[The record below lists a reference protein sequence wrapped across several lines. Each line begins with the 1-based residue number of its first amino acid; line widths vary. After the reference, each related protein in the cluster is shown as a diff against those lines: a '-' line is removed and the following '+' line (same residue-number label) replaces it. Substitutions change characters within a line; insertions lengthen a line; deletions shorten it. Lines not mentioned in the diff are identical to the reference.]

1 MTIHV
6 TMHVKAI
13 IRKKKCLTL
22 CILNSSTNPSIH
34 PPIHAYSSTHS
45 FIHPLIHPPIH
56 PPRHPFIHP
65 PIHPSIH
72 SFIHWFIHG
81 TFSGDLHGTLN
92 IHPPIHSSSH
102 PPIHPFI
109 KSFIH
114 PLIHPPIHPSTHSLI
129 HPSIHSFIQ
138 SSTHPSI
145 HPSIHSFTHC
155 AIPAHY
161 VFFWGPAT
169 HRRALS
175 QSAPWTRGLGI
186 LRKNVSTGDRQF
198 QDWKSFAKL
207 RFGGLFYHC
216 LLHCQCSWVENSCHT
231 PTKKKTMIELNLFG
245 QCFGLLFMFDWH
257 KKWLYML
264 NGQVRG
270 SGFVVRQSA
279 GDLT

>member
-56 PPRHPFIHP
+56 PPVHPFIHP

-81 TFSGDLHGTLN
+81 TFSRDLHGTLN

-138 SSTHPSI
+138 SST

>member
-1 MTIHV
+1 MHPQFIHQS
-6 TMHVKAI
+6 
-13 IRKKKCLTL
+13 
-22 CILNSSTNPSIH
+22 ILH
-34 PPIHAYSSTHS
+34 PPMHAYSSTHPS
-45 FIHPLIHPPIH
+45 T
-56 PPRHPFIHP
+56 
-65 PIHPSIH
+65 HPSIH
-72 SFIHWFIHG
+72 S
-81 TFSGDLHGTLN
+81 S
-92 IHPPIHSSSH
+92 P
-102 PPIHPFI
+102 
-109 KSFIH
+109 
-114 PLIHPPIHPSTHSLI
+114 HPSTH
-129 HPSIHSFIQ
+129 PSIH

-145 HPSIHSFTHC
+145 HPFIHPLIHPWNFFRRPPWNFKYTSTHSFIQPSTHPSIHQIIHSSTHSSTHPSIHPFTHPPIHSFIHPVIHPSIHSSIHSFIHTLRY
-155 AIPAHY
+155 PS
-161 VFFWGPAT
+161 
-169 HRRALS
+169 ALCLFLRPRYTQTS
-175 QSAPWTRGLGI
+175 IEPISSLDQGLGI

>member
-1 MTIHV
+1 MHPQFIHQS
-6 TMHVKAI
+6 
-13 IRKKKCLTL
+13 
-22 CILNSSTNPSIH
+22 ILH
-34 PPIHAYSSTHS
+34 PPIHAYSSTHPS
-45 FIHPLIHPPIH
+45 THPSIHSSPHPSTHPSIHSSTHPSIHPFIHPLIHPWNFFRRPPWNFKYTSTHSFIQPSTHPSIHQIIHSSTHSSTHPSIH
-56 PPRHPFIHP
+56 PFTHP
-65 PIHPSIH
+65 PIH
-72 SFIHWFIHG
+72 SFIHPVI
-81 TFSGDLHGTLN
+81 
-92 IHPPIHSSSH
+92 
-102 PPIHPFI
+102 
-109 KSFIH
+109 
-114 PLIHPPIHPSTHSLI
+114 
-129 HPSIHSFIQ
+129 
-138 SSTHPSI
+138 HPSI

-245 QCFGLLFMFDWH
+245 QRFGLLFMFDWH